1 MHFRS
6 VNVTIRP
13 RQFLPWMKQLI
24 QVDGDDTFEIKRRF
38 HFFSLTTC
46 IQDLKSREQVI
57 KIRQPRAHKTV
68 FEVTTPSST
77 FTIRKVSY
85 WQWECRCKDDII
97 MINRLGAVKCVLSE
111 QGKQLAIMSLN
122 TNLPFVEDRN
132 TYLRV
137 NSESYLHLSIAA
149 ALIVKGFGINLNP
162 LFLNNNKL
170 SPIRS
175 VELV

>member
-1 MHFRS
+1 
-6 VNVTIRP
+6 
-13 RQFLPWMKQLI
+13 
-24 QVDGDDTFEIKRRF
+24 
-38 HFFSLTTC
+38 
-46 IQDLKSREQVI
+46 
-57 KIRQPRAHKTV
+57 
-68 FEVTTPSST
+68 
-77 FTIRKVSY
+77 
-85 WQWECRCKDDII
+85 